1 MKKAVQRPIIKINS
15 FYNNDR
21 SIEDV
26 FADVY
31 ALIFADR
38 QKMKSSDDTFV
49 SGEQSHYNDDSK
61 AKEDGKDGT
70 AA

>member
-1 MKKAVQRPIIKINS
+1 MGRTAQRPIIKINS

-21 SIEDV
+21 PLEDA

-31 ALIFADR
+31 ALIFAAR
-38 QKMKSSDDTFV
+38 QKLKSSDDTFV

-61 AKEDGKDGT
+61 AKEDGKNGT